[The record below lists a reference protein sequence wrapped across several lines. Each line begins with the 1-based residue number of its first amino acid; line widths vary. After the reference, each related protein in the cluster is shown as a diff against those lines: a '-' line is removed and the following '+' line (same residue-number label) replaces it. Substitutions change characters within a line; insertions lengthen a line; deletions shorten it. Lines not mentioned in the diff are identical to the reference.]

1 MLADVVGQQD
11 LPLSIDHDSRIS
23 RSPALTVEQADGEP
37 SVTARTSLIDDTR
50 EASINHPLAT
60 LDHVAHGP
68 AGPTPISSADSL
80 QGKARSDI
88 DEDISRAEAAQIP
101 SIDSNAVIEDEIVG
115 CLEPARKRRRTGRT
129 ATEGEVTSEL
139 PAADEIVASE
149 PAATDAVVLE
159 PTSTTGEGVLL
170 PPTRSKRGRA
180 AKGPGKTIAP
190 RKRTTWKTHEG
201 PPVRRRRKAREP
213 TPEEAEN
220 EVIVPAEVKMADL
233 CRDTRK
239 GKKSNRERQLAER
252 EREKAKGTQ
261 EDGETRQSRRP
272 APQEGDDVEP
282 PEQSAED
289 VTPTPRRRGRAAPGL
304 RWVNGTMVIDD
315 QTLQVDRHADAIEN
329 GDPMEDVEENELTRR
344 ITSQTW
350 LKREK
355 KELWGEILTDRFYLG
370 LRMFGTDFMTISK
383 MFPGRTRRQIKLKF
397 NREERADSERIKEA
411 VMGPKEPMDLSELIA
426 NGDIEYED
434 PAEFQR
440 QLEREA
446 QEHAEAIRRQEDH
459 VQEMLR
465 QKRAKDVVAANILRE
480 AGRDE
485 DNDGE
490 DDHQRAA
497 APDPLNDQ
505 EDQPSTKRGQKSAG
519 VALAKQTSKKQ
530 KPTKKMH
537 SRFGGGEEV
546 EVIGT
551 I

>member
-1 MLADVVGQQD
+1 M
-11 LPLSIDHDSRIS
+11 SRP
-23 RSPALTVEQADGEP
+23 PALAVTRLEQADLEP
-37 SVTARTSLIDDTR
+37 SATARASPIEDSSDTLIGYPS
-50 EASINHPLAT
+50 AI
-60 LDHVAHGP
+60 LDHVAQGP

-80 QGKARSDI
+80 QGNARSDI
-88 DEDISRAEAAQIP
+88 DESISRAEAAQIP
-101 SIDSNAVIEDEIVG
+101 SVDSSAVIEEEDVE
-115 CLEPARKRRRTGRT
+115 CHEPARKRRRTGRT
-129 ATEGEVTSEL
+129 ATESEVTSEF
-139 PAADEIVASE
+139 PAAEERVASE
-149 PAATDAVVLE
+149 PTATDAVVPE
-159 PTSTTGEGVLL
+159 PTSTTGEDVTL
-170 PPTRSKRGRA
+170 PTTRCKRRRTAKDPT
-180 AKGPGKTIAP
+180 KTTVP
-190 RKRTTWKTHEG
+190 RNRTTRKRREG
-201 PPVRRRRKAREP
+201 PPMRRRRKPREP

-252 EREKAKGTQ
+252 EREKAKGAQ
-261 EDGETRQSRRP
+261 EDQETRQTSGG
-272 APQEGDDVEP
+272 APQGGDHVEP
-282 PEQSAED
+282 TEQSAEE
-289 VTPTPRRRGRAAPGL
+289 VTPAPRRRGRAAPGL

-315 QTLQVDRHADAIEN
+315 QTLQVDRHAYAIES
-329 GDPMEDVEENELTRR
+329 GEPMEDVEENELTRR
-344 ITSQTW
+344 VTSQTW

-397 NREERADSERIKEA
+397 NREERADPERIKEA

-426 NGDIEYED
+426 NGDVEYED

-446 QEHAEAIRRQEDH
+446 QEHAEAMKRQEDH

-485 DNDGE
+485 VHDGDN
-490 DDHQRAA
+490 DHQRAA
-497 APDPLNDQ
+497 APDTLDDHQNQ
-505 EDQPSTKRGQKSAG
+505 ASTKRGRKLAG
-519 VALAKQTSKKQ
+519 VALAQPITKKQ